1 MGVTVMPEIK
11 KWAMEVRMSFEK
23 TGMAKF
29 ISHLDTVR
37 CITRAMKRANV
48 PIWFTEGFNPHAF
61 LTFAMPLSLGFESLC
76 ETVDFRLMEEVD
88 LKKLANQINDALP
101 VDITVKEIYV
111 YETSPNDIRWAEYKV
126 IFNNPDNLFLE
137 QAEKILSADEI
148 MVLKKAKQGRKK
160 VEKEVNIK
168 EHIKSFELENDN
180 GKLVLKTVL
189 SSGTSININPM
200 LLIGALT
207 KDTET
212 DEQDVDI
219 IKIQSYTENMEVF
232 R

>member
-1 MGVTVMPEIK
+1 MPEVK
-11 KWAMEVRMSFEK
+11 KWAMDVRMSFQK

-48 PIWFTEGFNPHAF
+48 PIWYTEGFNPHAF

-76 ETVDFRLMEEVD
+76 ETVDFRLMEETD
-88 LKKLANQINDALP
+88 LSELAERINNALP

-126 IFNNPDNLFLE
+126 IFNNPDNLLLE
-137 QAEKILSADEI
+137 KAEKILSADEI

-168 EHIKSFELENDN
+168 EHIKSFGLENDN

-219 IKIQSYTENMEVF
+219 IKVQSYTENMEVF

>member
-1 MGVTVMPEIK
+1 MPEVK
-11 KWAMEVRMSFEK
+11 KWAMEVRMSFQK

-37 CITRAMKRANV
+37 CITRAMKRACV

-76 ETVDFRLMEEVD
+76 ETVDFRLLEQVD
-88 LKKLANQINDALP
+88 LNELAKKINDALP

-111 YETSPNDIRWAEYKV
+111 YEASPNDIRWAEYKI
-126 IFNNPDNLFLE
+126 IFNNPDKLLSE

-148 MVLKKAKQGRKK
+148 LVLKKAKQGRKK
-160 VEKEVNIK
+160 VDKEVNIK
-168 EHIKSFELENDN
+168 EHIKSFELTEKD
-180 GKLVLKTVL
+180 GKLVLNTVL

-200 LLIGALT
+200 LLIGVLV

-219 IKIQSYTENMEVF
+219 IKVQSYTEDMEVF

>member
-1 MGVTVMPEIK
+1 MPEVK
-11 KWAMEVRMSFEK
+11 KWAMDVRMSFQK

-48 PIWFTEGFNPHAF
+48 PIWYTEGFNPHAF

-76 ETVDFRLMEEVD
+76 ETVDFRLMEETD
-88 LKKLANQINDALP
+88 WSELAERINNALP

-126 IFNNPDNLFLE
+126 IFNNPDNLLLE
-137 QAEKILSADEI
+137 KAEKILSADEI

-168 EHIKSFELENDN
+168 EHIKSFGLENDN

-219 IKIQSYTENMEVF
+219 IKVQSYTENMEVF

>member
-1 MGVTVMPEIK
+1 MPEVK
-11 KWAMEVRMSFEK
+11 KWAMEVRMSFQK

-48 PIWFTEGFNPHAF
+48 PIWYTEGFNPHAF

-76 ETVDFRLMEEVD
+76 ETVDFRLMEETD
-88 LKKLANQINDALP
+88 LSELAERINNALP

-126 IFNNPDNLFLE
+126 IFNNPDNLLLE

-168 EHIKSFELENDN
+168 EHIKSFELENDD

-200 LLIGALT
+200 LLIGALV
-207 KDTET
+207 KDTKT

-219 IKIQSYTENMEVF
+219 IKVQSYTEDMKIF

>member
-1 MGVTVMPEIK
+1 MPEVK
-11 KWAMEVRMSFEK
+11 KWAMDVRMSFQK

-37 CITRAMKRANV
+37 CITRAMKRASV
-48 PIWFTEGFNPHAF
+48 PVWFTEGFNPHAF

-88 LKKLANQINDALP
+88 LVELAERLNNALP
-101 VDITVKEIYV
+101 IDITVKEIYV
-111 YETSPNDIRWAEYKV
+111 YKTSSNDIRWAEYKI
-126 IFNNPDNLFLE
+126 IFNNPDNLLLE
-137 QAEKILSADEI
+137 RAESILSSNEI
-148 MVLKKAKQGRKK
+148 MVFKKSKKGRNK

-168 EHIKSFELENDN
+168 EHIKSFELSKDD
-180 GKLVLKTVL
+180 GKLILNTVL

-200 LLIGALT
+200 LLIGALVKKT
-207 KDTET
+207 KT
-212 DEQDVDI
+212 DEQDVDV
-219 IKIQSYTENMEVF
+219 IKVQSYTENMEIF

>member
-1 MGVTVMPEIK
+1 MPEVK
-11 KWAMEVRMSFEK
+11 KWAMDVRMSFQK

-37 CITRAMKRANV
+37 CITRAMKRACV

-76 ETVDFRLMEEVD
+76 ETVDFRLMEETD
-88 LKKLANQINDALP
+88 LNELAERINNALP

-111 YETSPNDIRWAEYKV
+111 YETSPNDIRWAEYKI
-126 IFNNPDNLFLE
+126 IFNNPDKLLLE
-137 QAEKILSADEI
+137 QAEKILSSEEI
-148 MVLKKAKQGRKK
+148 MVLKKSKKGRNK

-168 EHIKSFELENDN
+168 EHIKSFELSEDN
-180 GKLVLKTVL
+180 GKLILNTVL
-189 SSGTSININPM
+189 SSGTSVNINPM
-200 LLIGALT
+200 LLIGALV
-207 KDTET
+207 KDTAT

-219 IKIQSYTENMEVF
+219 IKVQSYTENMEIF
-232 R
+232 K

>member
-1 MGVTVMPEIK
+1 MPEVK
-11 KWAMEVRMSFEK
+11 KWAMEVRMSFQK

-37 CITRAMKRANV
+37 CITRAMKRACV
-48 PIWFTEGFNPHAF
+48 PIWYTEGFNPHAF

-88 LKKLANQINDALP
+88 LEELAERINNALP

-111 YETSPNDIRWAEYKV
+111 HETSPNDIRWAEYKI
-126 IFNNPDNLFLE
+126 IFNNPDALLLDK
-137 QAEKILSADEI
+137 AESVLSADEI

-168 EHIKSFELENDN
+168 EHIKSFELNNED
-180 GKLVLKTVL
+180 GKLILNTVL

-200 LLIGALT
+200 LLIGALV
-207 KDTET
+207 KDTQT

-219 IKIQSYTENMEVF
+219 IKIQSYTENMEIF
-232 R
+232 K

>member
-1 MGVTVMPEIK
+1 MPEVK
-11 KWAMEVRMSFEK
+11 KWAMDVRMSFEK

-37 CITRAMKRANV
+37 CITRAMKRADV

-88 LKKLANQINDALP
+88 LEELATRLNNALP

-111 YETSPNDIRWAEYKV
+111 YETSPNDIRWAEYKI
-126 IFNNPDNLFLE
+126 IFNNPDNALLKT
-137 QAEKILSADEI
+137 AEKKLLSNEI
-148 MVLKKAKQGRKK
+148 IVEKKAKQGRKK
-160 VEKEVNIK
+160 VNKEVNIK
-168 EHIKSFELENDN
+168 EHIKSFELAEEN
-180 GKLVLKTVL
+180 GKLVLNTVL

-200 LLIGALT
+200 LLIGALV
-207 KDTET
+207 KDTGT

>member
-1 MGVTVMPEIK
+1 MPEVK
-11 KWAMEVRMSFEK
+11 KWAMDVRMSFEK

-88 LKKLANQINDALP
+88 LEELVTRLNNALP

-111 YETSPNDIRWAEYKV
+111 YETSPNDIRWAEYKI
-126 IFNNPDNLFLE
+126 IFNNPDNALLE
-137 QAEKILSADEI
+137 TAEKKLLSNEI
-148 MVLKKAKQGRKK
+148 IVEKKAKQGRKK
-160 VEKEVNIK
+160 VNKEVNIK
-168 EHIKSFELENDN
+168 EHIKSFELTEEN
-180 GKLVLKTVL
+180 GKLILNTVL

-200 LLIGALT
+200 LLIGALV
-207 KDTET
+207 KDTGT

-232 R
+232 K

>member
-1 MGVTVMPEIK
+1 MPEVK
-11 KWAMEVRMSFEK
+11 KWAMDVRMSFQK

-48 PIWFTEGFNPHAF
+48 PVWFTEGFNPHAF

-88 LKKLANQINDALP
+88 LNELKERLNNALP

-111 YETSPNDIRWAEYKV
+111 YDTTPNDIRWAEYKI
-126 IFNNPDNLFLE
+126 IFNNPDSLLFDK
-137 QAEKILSADEI
+137 AESRLSSDEI
-148 MVLKKAKQGRKK
+148 IVLKKAKQGRKK
-160 VEKEVNIK
+160 VDKEVNIK
-168 EHIKSFELENDN
+168 EHIKSFELNKDDE
-180 GKLVLKTVL
+180 KLVLKTVL
-189 SSGTSININPM
+189 SSGTSMNINPM
-200 LLIGALT
+200 LLIGALV
-207 KDTET
+207 KDTAT

-219 IKIQSYTENMEVF
+219 IKVQSYTENMEVF

>member
-1 MGVTVMPEIK
+1 MPEVK
-11 KWAMEVRMSFEK
+11 KWAMDVRMSFEK

-37 CITRAMKRANV
+37 CITRAMKRACV
-48 PIWFTEGFNPHAF
+48 PIWYTEGFNPHAF

-76 ETVDFRLMEEVD
+76 ETVDFRLMEEID
-88 LKKLANQINDALP
+88 LSELAKRINDALP

-111 YETSPNDIRWAEYKV
+111 YETSPNDIRWAEYKI
-126 IFNNPDNLFLE
+126 IFNNPDSLLLE
-137 QAEKILSADEI
+137 KAESVLSADEI
-148 MVLKKAKQGRKK
+148 MVMKKAKQGRKK
-160 VEKEVNIK
+160 IDKEVNIK
-168 EHIKSFELENDN
+168 EHIKSFDLNKED
-180 GKLVLKTVL
+180 GKLVLETVL

-200 LLIGALT
+200 LLIGALV
-207 KDTET
+207 KDTIT

-219 IKIQSYTENMEVF
+219 IKVQSYTENMEVF

>member
-1 MGVTVMPEIK
+1 MPEVK
-11 KWAMEVRMSFEK
+11 KWAMDVRMSFEK

-88 LKKLANQINDALP
+88 LNELEERINDALP
-101 VDITVKEIYV
+101 VDMTVKEIYV
-111 YETSPNDIRWAEYKV
+111 YDTSPNDIRWAEYKI
-126 IFNNPDNLFLE
+126 IFNNPDNCLIE
-137 QAEKILSADEI
+137 KAESILSADEI
-148 MVLKKAKQGRKK
+148 LVLKKGKQGRKK

-168 EHIKSFELENDN
+168 EHIKSFELNEDN
-180 GKLVLKTVL
+180 GKLILNTVL

-200 LLIGALT
+200 LLIGALV

-219 IKIQSYTENMEVF
+219 IKVESYTEKMGIF

>member
-1 MGVTVMPEIK
+1 MPEVK
-11 KWAMEVRMSFEK
+11 KWAMDVRMSFEK

-37 CITRAMKRANV
+37 CITRAMKRACV

-76 ETVDFRLMEEVD
+76 ETVDFRLMEEID
-88 LKKLANQINDALP
+88 LNELASKINDALP

-111 YETSPNDIRWAEYKV
+111 YETSPNDIRWAEYKIV
-126 IFNNPDNLFLE
+126 FNNPDKLLMEN
-137 QAEKILSADEI
+137 AEKVLSADEI
-148 MVLKKAKQGRKK
+148 LVLKKAKQGRKK
-160 VEKEVNIK
+160 VDKEVNIK
-168 EHIKSFELENDN
+168 EHIKSFELIEEN
-180 GKLVLKTVL
+180 GKLILNTIL

-200 LLIGALT
+200 LLIGALV
-207 KDTET
+207 KDTNT

-219 IKIQSYTENMEVF
+219 IKVQSFTENMEIF
-232 R
+232 K

>member
-1 MGVTVMPEIK
+1 MPEVK
-11 KWAMEVRMSFEK
+11 KWAMEVRMSFQK

-48 PIWFTEGFNPHAF
+48 PVWFTEGFNPHAF

-88 LKKLANQINDALP
+88 LTELAERLNNALP

-111 YETSPNDIRWAEYKV
+111 YETSPNDIRWAEYKI
-126 IFNNPDNLFLE
+126 IFNNPDNLLLK
-137 QAEKILSADEI
+137 QAENILSADEI

-160 VEKEVNIK
+160 VDKEVNIK
-168 EHIKSFELENDN
+168 EHIKSFELTEDN
-180 GKLVLKTVL
+180 GKLVLNTVL
-189 SSGTSININPM
+189 SSGASININPM
-200 LLIGALT
+200 LLIGALV

-219 IKIQSYTENMEVF
+219 IKVQSYTEEMKVF
-232 R
+232 K

>member
-1 MGVTVMPEIK
+1 MPEVK
-11 KWAMEVRMSFEK
+11 KWAMDVRMSFEK

-37 CITRAMKRANV
+37 CITRSMKRANV

-76 ETVDFRLMEEVD
+76 ETVDFRLMEEMD
-88 LKKLANQINDALP
+88 LEELAKKINDALP

-111 YETSPNDIRWAEYKV
+111 YETSPNDIRWAEYKI
-126 IFNNPDNLFLE
+126 IFNNPDKILLNT
-137 QAEKILSADEI
+137 AEKILSSDEI
-148 MVLKKAKQGRKK
+148 IVEKKAKQGRKK
-160 VEKEVNIK
+160 VNKEVNIK
-168 EHIKSFELENDN
+168 EHIKSFELSEDD
-180 GKLVLKTVL
+180 GKLILKTIL

-200 LLIGALT
+200 LLIGALV

-219 IKIQSYTENMEVF
+219 IKIESYTENMEVF
-232 R
+232 K

>member
-1 MGVTVMPEIK
+1 MPEIK
-11 KWAMEVRMSFEK
+11 KWAMEVRMSFQK

-48 PIWFTEGFNPHAF
+48 PVWFTEGFNPHAF

-76 ETVDFRLMEEVD
+76 ETVDFRLLEETD
-88 LKKLANQINDALP
+88 LNELKDRINNALP

-111 YETSPNDIRWAEYKV
+111 YETSPNDIRWAEYKI
-126 IFNNPDNLFLE
+126 IFNNPDALLLS

-148 MVLKKAKQGRKK
+148 LVLKKSKKGRNK

-168 EHIKSFELENDN
+168 EHIKSFELIEDN
-180 GKLVLKTVL
+180 GKLILNTIL

-200 LLIGALT
+200 LLIGALV
-207 KDTET
+207 KNTET

-219 IKIQSYTENMEVF
+219 IKVQSYTEEMKVF

>member
-1 MGVTVMPEIK
+1 MPEVK
-11 KWAMEVRMSFEK
+11 KWAMDVRMSFEK

-37 CITRAMKRANV
+37 CITRAMKRACV

-88 LKKLANQINDALP
+88 LNELKERINNALP
-101 VDITVKEIYV
+101 VDMTVKEIYV
-111 YETSPNDIRWAEYKV
+111 YETTPNDIRWAEYK
-126 IFNNPDNLFLE
+126 ITFNNPDDLLLSK
-137 QAEKILSADEI
+137 AESILSADEI
-148 MVLKKAKQGRKK
+148 LVLKKGKQGRKK

-168 EHIKSFELENDN
+168 EHIKSFELNNED
-180 GKLVLKTVL
+180 GKLILNTVL

-200 LLIGALT
+200 LLIGALV

-219 IKIQSYTENMEVF
+219 IKIQSYKENMEEF
-232 R
+232 K

>member
-1 MGVTVMPEIK
+1 MPEVK
-11 KWAMEVRMSFEK
+11 KWAMDVRMSFEK

-37 CITRAMKRANV
+37 LITRSMKRANV

-88 LKKLANQINDALP
+88 LEELATRLNNALP
-101 VDITVKEIYV
+101 VDVTVKEVYV
-111 YETSPNDIRWAEYKV
+111 YETSPNDIRWAEYKI
-126 IFNNPDNLFLE
+126 IFNNPDNKLLE
-137 QAEKILSADEI
+137 TAENILSSNEI
-148 MVLKKAKQGRKK
+148 IVEKKAKQGRKK
-160 VEKEVNIK
+160 VAKEVNIK
-168 EHIKSFELENDN
+168 EHIKSFELSKDN
-180 GKLVLKTVL
+180 GKLILNTVL

-200 LLIGALT
+200 LLIGALV
-207 KDTET
+207 KDTGT

-219 IKIQSYTENMEVF
+219 IKIQSYKENMEVF
-232 R
+232 K

>member
-1 MGVTVMPEIK
+1 
-11 KWAMEVRMSFEK
+11 
-23 TGMAKF
+23 
-29 ISHLDTVR
+29 
-37 CITRAMKRANV
+37 MKRACV

-88 LKKLANQINDALP
+88 LEEIAVKINDALP
-101 VDITVKEIYV
+101 VDMTVKEIYV
-111 YETSPNDIRWAEYKV
+111 YETLPNIIRWAEYKI
-126 IFNNPDNLFLE
+126 IFNNPDKLLLDS
-137 QAEKILSADEI
+137 AEKILSADEI
-148 MVLKKAKQGRKK
+148 LVLKKGKQGRRK

-168 EHIKSFELENDN
+168 EHIKSFELIEEN
-180 GKLVLKTVL
+180 GKLILNTIL

-200 LLIGALT
+200 LLIGALV

-219 IKIQSYTENMEVF
+219 IKVQSFTENMEIF
-232 R
+232 K

>member
-1 MGVTVMPEIK
+1 MPEVK
-11 KWAMEVRMSFEK
+11 KWAMDVRMSFQK

-37 CITRAMKRANV
+37 CITRAMKRACV

-76 ETVDFRLMEEVD
+76 ETVDFRLMEETD
-88 LKKLANQINDALP
+88 LNELAERLNNALP
-101 VDITVKEIYV
+101 VDITVKEIYI
-111 YETSPNDIRWAEYKV
+111 YETSPNDIRWAEYKI
-126 IFNNPDNLFLE
+126 IFNNPDNLLLE
-137 QAEKILSADEI
+137 QAEKILSSNEI
-148 MVLKKAKQGRKK
+148 MVLKKVKKGRNK

-168 EHIKSFELENDN
+168 EHIKSFELENEN
-180 GKLVLKTVL
+180 GKLVLKTIL
-189 SSGTSININPM
+189 SSGTSTNINPM
-200 LLIGALT
+200 LLIGALV

-219 IKIQSYTENMEVF
+219 IKVQSYTENMEIF
-232 R
+232 K

>member
-1 MGVTVMPEIK
+1 MPEVK
-11 KWAMEVRMSFEK
+11 KWAMDVRMSFQK

-76 ETVDFRLMEEVD
+76 ETVDFRLMEEVN
-88 LKKLANQINDALP
+88 LKELAEKVNNALP

-111 YETSPNDIRWAEYKV
+111 PEMSPNDIRWAEYKI
-126 IFNNPDNLFLE
+126 IFNNPDSLFLE
-137 QAEKILSADEI
+137 KAELILSLDEI
-148 MVLKKAKQGRKK
+148 LVLKKAKQGRKK
-160 VEKEVNIK
+160 IEKEVNIK
-168 EHIKSFELENDN
+168 EHIKSFELAENN
-180 GKLVLKTVL
+180 GKLVLNTVL
-189 SSGTSININPM
+189 SSGTSVNINPM

-219 IKIQSYTENMEVF
+219 IKVQSFTENMEVF

>member
-1 MGVTVMPEIK
+1 MPEVK
-11 KWAMEVRMSFEK
+11 KWAMDVRMSFEK

-37 CITRAMKRANV
+37 CITRSMKRANV

-76 ETVDFRLMEEVD
+76 ETVDFRLMEEMD
-88 LKKLANQINDALP
+88 LEELAKKINDALP

-111 YETSPNDIRWAEYKV
+111 YETSPNNIRWAEYKI
-126 IFNNPDNLFLE
+126 IFNYPDEILLNT
-137 QAEKILSADEI
+137 AEKTLSSDEI
-148 MVLKKAKQGRKK
+148 IVEKKAKQGRKK
-160 VEKEVNIK
+160 VNKEVNIK
-168 EHIKSFELENDN
+168 EHIKSFELSEDD
-180 GKLVLKTVL
+180 GKLILKTIL

-200 LLIGALT
+200 LLIGALV

-219 IKIQSYTENMEVF
+219 IKIESYTENMEVF
-232 R
+232 K

>member
-1 MGVTVMPEIK
+1 MPEVK
-11 KWAMEVRMSFEK
+11 KWAMDVRMSFQK

-37 CITRAMKRANV
+37 LITRSMKRACV

-61 LTFAMPLSLGFESLC
+61 LTFAMPLSLGFESYC

-88 LKKLANQINDALP
+88 LEELKVKLNNALP

-111 YETSPNDIRWAEYKV
+111 YETSPNDIRWAEYKI
-126 IFNNPDNLFLE
+126 IFNNPDNKLLE
-137 QAEKILSADEI
+137 TAEKTLSSDEI
-148 MVLKKAKQGRKK
+148 IVEKKAKQGRKK
-160 VEKEVNIK
+160 VAKEVNIK
-168 EHIKSFELENDN
+168 EHIKSFELIEEN
-180 GKLVLKTVL
+180 GKLILKTIL
-189 SSGTSININPM
+189 SSGTSMNINPM
-200 LLIGALT
+200 LLIGALV

-219 IKIQSYTENMEVF
+219 IKIESYTENMEVF

>member
-1 MGVTVMPEIK
+1 MPEVK
-11 KWAMEVRMSFEK
+11 KWAMEVRMSFQK

-48 PIWFTEGFNPHAF
+48 PVWFTEGFNPHAF

-76 ETVDFRLMEEVD
+76 ETVDFRLVEEVD
-88 LKKLANQINDALP
+88 LYELKEKLNNALP

-126 IFNNPDNLFLE
+126 IFNNPDNLLLE

-168 EHIKSFELENDN
+168 EHIKSFELENDD

-212 DEQDVDI
+212 DEQDIDI
-219 IKIQSYTENMEVF
+219 IKVQSYTENMEVF